1 MRYHTTGRAGMTPLD
16 RVLYLADFTSADRD
30 YPDVD
35 VLRALTL
42 QDERA
47 AMIYALD
54 YSIRELLDKQAA
66 IHPDTFAAYNEY
78 RIAEA
83 EGRVLTDLCG
93 PAREKRRP
101 GPWRKTDVAKKP
113 ASRQVNLAEKSGGQ
127 ARRSQNGRQT
137 RKKGNA
143 RPEKI
148 VAIVLLSLVVVVT
161 LVFLIIV
168 GKYVWD
174 TLNDDESDVPA
185 IDLTLFD
192 STPEEA
198 QDKVA
203 YYVVGVMGKDS
214 ESKTELL
221 SLVCWDKVENTLD
234 ILQVPQDAYLGESGQ
249 WDVRYLGNVWNNPK
263 PLDWC
268 ESCRRQVQEEADRRR
283 QATVCGTAVTQK
295 DGSAAE
301 QLIDVFNDQYG
312 VPVDDFFMLPQEAFV
327 KLVNLLGGVDVELEQ
342 GMTVGE
348 ITYGTG
354 VQPLDGEA
362 ALVLRYQPESGV
374 SGDID
379 RLVRQRKVLSAILQR
394 LFRATKEEL
403 EEDVLGPLQQRL
415 HADPSYSDYEDMI
428 EILLGQDESSRQGRG
443 PRDESGA
450 HERRPYLGDAGESA
464 SSGGQ
469 TFFTAHK
476 GELVALLNE
485 HFLPYTD
492 KVTEEKPSSPSWNT
506 KRPIP
511 IPRRSAISRWNS
523 PWM

>member
-1 MRYHTTGRAGMTPLD
+1 MAKDRRGKETGFP
-16 RVLYLADFTSADRD
+16 
-30 YPDVD
+30 
-35 VLRALTL
+35 
-42 QDERA
+42 
-47 AMIYALD
+47 
-54 YSIRELLDKQAA
+54 
-66 IHPDTFAAYNEY
+66 
-78 RIAEA
+78 
-83 EGRVLTDLCG
+83 
-93 PAREKRRP
+93 P
-101 GPWRKTDVAKKP
+101 G
-113 ASRQVNLAEKSGGQ
+113 QSGGKGG
-127 ARRSQNGRQT
+127 AKPSEAKTEGKS

-268 ESCRRQVQEEADRRR
+268 ESCRRQVQEEEIADGKH
-283 QATVCGTAVTQK
+283 TVCGTAVTQK

-362 ALVLRYQPESGV
+362 ALYYATNRESGV

-403 EEDVLGPLQQRL
+403 EEDVLGPLQQGSTPIR
-415 HADPSYSDYEDMI
+415 SYSDYEDMI
-428 EILLGQDESSRQGRG
+428 EILLGQDESSSKGAAPGMNQV
-443 PRDESGA
+443 PMSGV
-450 HERRPYLGDAGESA
+450 HIWVMPGESA

-492 KVTEEKPSSPSWNT
+492 KVTEEKPSSPSWPT
-506 KRPIP
+506 RKRPIP

>member
-1 MRYHTTGRAGMTPLD
+1 MAKD
-16 RVLYLADFTSADRD
+16 RR
-30 YPDVD
+30 
-35 VLRALTL
+35 
-42 QDERA
+42 
-47 AMIYALD
+47 
-54 YSIRELLDKQAA
+54 
-66 IHPDTFAAYNEY
+66 
-78 RIAEA
+78 
-83 EGRVLTDLCG
+83 G
-93 PAREKRRP
+93 
-101 GPWRKTDVAKKP
+101 KKP
-113 ASRQVNLAEKSGGQ
+113 ASRQVNLAEKAGAKPSEVKTEGK
-127 ARRSQNGRQT
+127 S
-137 RKKGNA
+137 RKKRKRSPG
-143 RPEKI
+143 KI

-174 TLNDDESDVPA
+174 TLNDDESDVPT

-203 YYVVGVMGKDS
+203 YYVVGVMGADS

-234 ILQVPQDAYLGESGQ
+234 ILQVPQDAYLGDSGQ

-263 PLDWC
+263 PLNWC
-268 ESCRRQVQEEADRRR
+268 ESCRRQVQGEEIADGKH
-283 QATVCGTAVTQK
+283 TVCGTAVKQK

-312 VPVDDFFMLPQEAFV
+312 VPVDDFFLLPQEALV

-362 ALVLRYQPESGV
+362 ALYYATNRESGV

-379 RLVRQRKVLSAILQR
+379 RLVRQRKVFSAVLQR

-403 EEDVLGPLQQRL
+403 EEDVLGPLQKGSTPIR
-415 HADPSYSDYEDMI
+415 SYSDYEDMI
-428 EILLGQDESSRQGRG
+428 EILLGRDKNSSK
-443 PRDESGA
+443 GA
-450 HERRPYLGDAGESA
+450 APGMNQVPMGGIHIWVMPGEAA

-476 GELVALLNE
+476 GELAALLNE

-492 KVTEEKPSSPSWNT
+492 KVTEEKLQLIELANT
-506 KRPIP
+506 KTADTHPQAF
-511 IPRRSAISRWNS
+511 SDFAVEQSLDVTAVTTS
-523 PWM
+523 TAA